1 MNDRIGTYFPL
12 IIAALLAATTFWLEQ
27 VVSNEMH
34 SGKANVHHDPDL
46 IANQVVIDRFDET
59 GKHITH
65 ITSVKGYHYP
75 DDDTADLFEPVV
87 TFMRAGL
94 PAVFSSDKAHAENAS
109 KIVVMQGNVKGRRAA
124 QGDTPPMTM
133 DTDELTVLTD
143 DEIAR
148 TNQPVVLT
156 HGAASITGVGME
168 WNNLTGVFTV
178 NNQARTTFQP
188 KTQH

>member
-27 VVSNEMH
+27 VVSNEI
-34 SGKANVHHDPDL
+34 HDSKGNLRHEPDL

-65 ITSVKGYHYP
+65 ITSVRGFHYP
-75 DDDTADLFEPVV
+75 DDDTADFFEPVV
-87 TFMRAGL
+87 TFMRAGQ
-94 PAVFSSDKAHAENAS
+94 PAVFSSKKAHAENAT
-109 KIVVMQGNVKGRRAA
+109 KVVEMLGDVKGNRAA
-124 QGDTPPMTM
+124 IGNTPAMTM
-133 DTDELTVLTD
+133 NTDALTVLTD

-148 TNQPVVLT
+148 TDQPVVLT

-178 NNQARTTFQP
+178 NNQARTTFP
-188 KTQH
+188 AHKQH